1 MEASVVEWLTP
12 PFPDLEVRGSSP
24 TRRVFSLDKELYS
37 TLSLFTQV
45 YKWVPAT
52 YSSYSWGITLQWTS
66 IPPGGKYNT
75 PRCFMLMKPVDRVCL
90 YLFTLPWSKLANT
103 IQFNMTINNQS
114 LPLLISKVFV
124 HQPWSTGSTLVRTQT
139 FFISISLR
147 SVNRNIDSPVVPY

>member
-12 PFPDLEVRGSSP
+12 PLPDLEVQGSSLA
-24 TRRVFSLDKELYS
+24 RSIFSLDKELYS

-52 YSSYSWGITLQWTS
+52 YSWRITLRWTS
-66 IPPGGKYNT
+66 IPPRGEYNT
-75 PRCFMLMKPVDRVCL
+75 PRCFMLMKMGSRVRL
-90 YLFTLPWSKLANT
+90 YVFTLAWSKLANT
-103 IQFNMTINNQS
+103 IQFKMTINNQS

-139 FFISISLR
+139 FLNSISLR
-147 SVNRNIDSPVVPY
+147 SVNRNIDAPVVPC